1 MHSNF
6 QINFLILNQIKFMK
20 KTTAKQLAAI
30 LALLTVILLPSCI
43 PGGNPTPTPTPCY
56 RYDVVQVWDSL
67 HGGYHYDTVRIQI
80 PCTSDTFPPI
90 DSGYHH
96 CDTILVDTTY
106 LQPIYVWNCDSTN
119 QNPDDSL
126 DCRYV
131 FSHNETIHETF
142 TRLVNCR

>member
-6 QINFLILNQIKFMK
+6 QTNFLILNQNKFMQ
-20 KTTAKQLAAI
+20 KTTLKQLTAI

-43 PGGNPTPTPTPCY
+43 PGGGGNPQPHCY
-56 RYDVVQVWDSL
+56 RYDIVQVLDSL
-67 HGGYHYDTVRIQI
+67 NGGFHYDTIRVQI
-80 PCTSDTFPPI
+80 PCTNDSFPPI

-106 LQPIYVWNCDSTN
+106 LQPIYIWNCDSTN
-119 QNPDDSL
+119 QNTGDSL
-126 DCRYV
+126 NCQYI
-131 FSHNETIHETF
+131 FSHNETITETF